1 MNLKTLPKDFSILTK
16 PCVAVKDKISKKVI
30 LEMKEVLRSSHGVG
44 LAAPQVGL
52 NIRLILCKDNPDSEK
67 IYVLLNPL
75 ITEKEGLGID
85 VEGCLSIPN
94 LEVDVPRQTKI
105 KVTYLDVNM
114 NKKNIIAENYF
125 ARVLQHEIDHLDGK
139 LIIERG
145 LDGSFF
151 CEGKPLSK
159 EEVFKKF
166 LK

>member
-1 MNLKTLPKDFSILTK
+1 MKLKTLPKDFSILTK
-16 PCVAVKDKISKKVI
+16 PCTAVKDKISKKTI
-30 LEMKEVLRSSHGVG
+30 SEMKEVLRSNNGVG

-52 NIRLILCKDNPDSEK
+52 NMRLILCKDDPDSEK
-67 IYVLLNPL
+67 IHIFLNPL
-75 ITEKEGLGID
+75 ITEKEGLEID
-85 VEGCLSIPN
+85 VEGCLSIPD
-94 LEVDVPRQTKI
+94 LQVDVPRQTKI

-114 NKKNIIAENYF
+114 NKKNITAENYF

-151 CEGKPLSK
+151 CEGEPLSK
-159 EEVFKKF
+159 EEVFEKF